1 MKVSIL
7 TVAYNASATIAK
19 TIESVLNQTYDNIE
33 YLILDGA
40 SKDNT
45 VSICESYQER
55 FINRGY
61 EFKIISENDK
71 GMYDALNKGAKL
83 ATGEIVGQINA
94 DDWYEPIAVAQMVS
108 LYERSGGFDMA
119 YADLRMVNP
128 DGSTWIK
135 RSKIDKFV
143 NTRHWNHPTQ
153 FTRRN
158 LLLEHQYPVKCM
170 SDDLDLFL
178 YIRSRRKHVEVLN
191 ETIANFTV
199 EGMSHSKSWR
209 DIKDRIKTKTEIYR
223 KYGYSSIHAVDI
235 FVVELGKYILEIY
248 KSQKT

>member
-45 VSICESYQER
+45 VSICESYHER

-61 EFKIISENDK
+61 EFKIISKKDK
-71 GMYDALNKGAKL
+71 GMYDALNKGAKI
-83 ATGEIVGQINA
+83 ATGDIVGQINA
-94 DDWYEPIAVAQMVS
+94 DDWYEPFAVAKMVD
-108 LYERSGGFDMA
+108 LYNRCGGYDMA

-128 DGSTWIK
+128 DGSSWIK
-135 RSKIDKFV
+135 RSAIDKFI

-153 FTRRN
+153 FTRRD
-158 LLLEHQYPVKCM
+158 LLLEHPYPVKCM

-178 YIRSRRKHVEVLN
+178 YIRSSKKRIEVLN

-199 EGMSHSKSWR
+199 EGMSHSKSWK
-209 DIKDRIKTKTEIYR
+209 DIKDRIKTKTELYR
-223 KYGYSSIHAVDI
+223 KYGYSYTHAVDV
-235 FVVELGKYILEIY
+235 FVVELGKYILE
-248 KSQKT
+248 SFRNRQK